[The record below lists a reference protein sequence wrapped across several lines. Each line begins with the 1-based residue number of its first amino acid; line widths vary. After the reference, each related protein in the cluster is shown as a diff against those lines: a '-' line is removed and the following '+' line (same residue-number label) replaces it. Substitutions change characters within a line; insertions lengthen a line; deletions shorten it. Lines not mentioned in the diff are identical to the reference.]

1 MVKVGVQWIAFDRN
15 GEWFQKKK
23 KKLRGREILKF

>member
-23 KKLRGREILKF
+23 KLRGREILKF